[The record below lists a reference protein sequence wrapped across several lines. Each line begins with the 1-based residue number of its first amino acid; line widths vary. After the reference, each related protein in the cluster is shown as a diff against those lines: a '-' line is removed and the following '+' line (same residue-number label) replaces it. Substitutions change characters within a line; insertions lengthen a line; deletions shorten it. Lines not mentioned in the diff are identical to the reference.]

1 MKYHQYKPLD
11 LRGFCVLLFLVIF
24 VCNPGISFSKDLNSS
39 QKAFQNQLGK
49 KSPDSGYFSSD
60 KTKEVAQSNQNR
72 RIEELENKLNTIT
85 EELKQL
91 KSQKSLPDSRLDSI
105 EEKLSVLAEEID
117 NIKQDAVVTEH
128 AYEQVFGAAPA
139 ASKVYLQQKRG
150 LSVGGYG
157 ELLVGQ
163 VRENGDNIIDN
174 QRVVMYFGYKFTD
187 RIIFNS
193 EIEFEHATTGT
204 NQEGQSGSVSVEF
217 ALLDFLLYPEVNLRA
232 GLLLAPF
239 GIINEI
245 HEPTTFFGVFRPA
258 VETQIIPTTWR
269 ENGAGIFG
277 NFDSQDFGTLNYR
290 AYVMNSFD
298 ARGFRASNNRGLR
311 IKGNRALFND
321 VAFVS
326 RVEYEPVPYIGI
338 GGSIFLGNT
347 GQNQRVNDP
356 GSAFNG
362 DVVDGF
368 FQMYETDSQVQY
380 AGFEGRVLFVYTALA
395 NAAEINALNGLT
407 GSNSVGDEQWGYYF
421 VGGYNLLSLAN
432 FNSQY
437 LQYFAPFI
445 RWEQYDTQAQV
456 PQGFERNPANDRREL
471 TIGINYKP
479 IPNTVVKIDYQW
491 KDNEADTENNQ
502 LNFGLGYVF

>member
-1 MKYHQYKPLD
+1 MKFNSIYKSSAFKILIF
-11 LRGFCVLLFLVIF
+11 LIFIYLLFTVNQGFTIDSS
-24 VCNPGISFSKDLNSS
+24 VENSKINKSIETKPP
-39 QKAFQNQLGK
+39 QTQQIQNQ
-49 KSPDSGYFSSD
+49 D
-60 KTKEVAQSNQNR
+60 K
-72 RIEELENKLNTIT
+72 RIEELERKLNLIT

-91 KSQKSLPDSRLDSI
+91 KSQSDLPDPRLESI

-117 NIKQDAVVTEH
+117 NIKQDAVVTEP
-128 AYEQVFGAAPA
+128 AYEQVFGSTPG
-139 ASKVYLQQKRG
+139 ASKVYLKERKG
-150 LSVGGYG
+150 LSIGGYG
-157 ELLVGQ
+157 ELMVGQ
-163 VRENGDNIIDN
+163 IKDNNNNIIDN
-174 QRVVMYFGYKFTD
+174 QRVVLYFGYKFTD

-193 EIEFEHATTGT
+193 EIEFEHAGT
-204 NQEGQSGSVSVEF
+204 DENLDDKNGEVSVEF

-239 GIINEI
+239 GIINEV
-245 HEPTTFFGVFRPA
+245 HEPTTFFGVFRPS

-277 NFDSQDFGTLNYR
+277 EFDMERLGTISYK
-290 AYVMNSFD
+290 AYVMDSFD

-311 IKGNRALFND
+311 DNGNRSLFND

-326 RVEYEPVPYIGI
+326 RVYYEPVPYIGI

-347 GQNQRVNDP
+347 GQNQRVDDP
-356 GSAFNG
+356 GSPFNG

-368 FQMYETDSQVQY
+368 FQMYETDIQLQY
-380 AGFEGRVLFVYTALA
+380 AGLEGRALFVYTALDD
-395 NAAEINALNGLT
+395 AAEINALNGLT
-407 GSNSVGDEQWGYYF
+407 GNNSVGDEQWGYYF
-421 VGGYNLLSLAN
+421 VGGYNLLSLTN
-432 FNSQY
+432 FNSRY
-437 LQYFAPFI
+437 FQYFAPFI

-456 PQGFERNPANDRREL
+456 PRGFERNPANDRREL

-479 IPNTVVKIDYQW
+479 IPNTVLKIDYQW